1 MDIFKSFRLDGR
13 RALVTGSSRGIG
25 RAIARALGQAGA
37 EVIYHGTAPS
47 PKLEEAVAEARADGA
62 AVSSVTADLADPV
75 AVECLAAEV
84 GAVDI
89 LVLNASVQKYQS
101 IEKFEPEEFTRQFQ
115 VNVAASLK
123 LIEAFLPAMREKE
136 WGRVL
141 VIGSVNHFRPAARL
155 ITYSAT
161 KSALDNLIR
170 NAAVSHSRYGIT
182 FNTLSPGVIA
192 TDRNAAALADPEK
205 VRMLLAGIPAGHF
218 GKSEDC
224 VGAALLLCSDAG
236 AYITG
241 ANLPVTGG
249 MHL

>member
-37 EVIYHGTAPS
+37 EVVYHGTAPS

-75 AVECLAAEV
+75 AVERLAAEV
-84 GAVDI
+84 RAVDI

>member
-25 RAIARALGQAGA
+25 RAIAHALGQAGA
-37 EVIYHGTAPS
+37 EVVYHGTAPS
-47 PKLEEAVAEARADGA
+47 QKLEEAVAEARADGA
-62 AVSSVTADLADPV
+62 KALSVTADLADPV
-75 AVECLAAEV
+75 AVEQLAAEV

-101 IEKFEPEEFTRQFQ
+101 IELFEPEEFARQFQ

-123 LIEAFLPAMREKE
+123 LMEAFLPAMREKG
-136 WGRVL
+136 WGRIL

-161 KSALDNLIR
+161 KSALDNVIR
-170 NAAVSHSRYGIT
+170 NAAASHSRYGIT

-218 GKSEDC
+218 GQADDC
-224 VGAALLLCSDAG
+224 AGAALLLCSDAG

>member
-37 EVIYHGTAPS
+37 KVVYHGTAPS

-62 AVSSVTADLADPV
+62 AVSSVTADLADSA
-75 AVECLAAEV
+75 AVERLVAEV

-123 LIEAFLPAMREKE
+123 LIEAVLPAMRAKE

>member
-1 MDIFKSFRLDGR
+1 MDIFKSFSLDGR

-37 EVIYHGTAPS
+37 EVVYHGTAPS

-62 AVSSVTADLADPV
+62 AVSSVTADLADSA
-75 AVECLAAEV
+75 AVERLVAEV

-123 LIEAFLPAMREKE
+123 LIEAVLPAMRAKE

>member
-1 MDIFKSFRLDGR
+1 MNIFDQFKLDGK

-25 RAIARALGQAGA
+25 KAIAMALGDAGA
-37 EVIYHGTAPS
+37 EVIFHGSAPS
-47 PKLEEAVAEARADGA
+47 EKLDAAIDEAKSRGIKTVK
-62 AVSSVTADLADPV
+62 AVADLARKDEVPR
-75 AVECLAAEV
+75 LLSEV
-84 GAVDI
+84 GDVDI

-101 IEKFEPEEFTRQFQ
+101 IEKFEPDEFERQFQ
-115 VNVAASLK
+115 VNVASSLQ
-123 LIEAFLPAMREKE
+123 LIESAIPAMRAKG

-155 ITYSAT
+155 PIYSAT
-161 KSALDNLIR
+161 KSALDNIIR
-170 NAAVSHSRYGIT
+170 NAAVSHSACGIT

-192 TDRNAAALADPEK
+192 TDRNAAALANPEMVEK
-205 VRMLLAGIPAGHF
+205 LLAIIPAKRF

-224 VGAALLLCSDAG
+224 AATALLLCSNAG

-241 ANLPVTGG
+241 ANIPVTGG

>member
-1 MDIFKSFRLDGR
+1 MDILKSFRLDGR

-25 RAIARALGQAGA
+25 RSIALALAQAGA
-37 EVIYHGTAPS
+37 EVVYHGTAPS
-47 PKLEEAVAEARADGA
+47 QKLADAVAEARADGA
-62 AVSSVTADLADPV
+62 KATSVTADLADPA
-75 AVECLAAEV
+75 AVERLAEV

-101 IEKFEPEEFTRQFQ
+101 IELFEPEEFTRQFQ

-123 LIEAFLPAMREKE
+123 LIEAFLPAMRERG

-161 KSALDNLIR
+161 KSALDNVIR

-218 GKSEDC
+218 GQADDC
-224 VGAALLLCSDAG
+224 AGAALLLCSDAG